1 MENVIEICKRV
12 VPGLGNMREAIVTLL
27 PSGSNKVYLVESLVP
42 NGLGKAIYRE
52 FGAKEI
58 VNVQYERVIA
68 KRLGDLGIGP
78 KTYEQTDTYRVEEFL
93 PGRTLERTE
102 VRSPTLIPLICTS
115 FHQFHSLDMSSVM
128 PVIPTAIRNAQI
140 WREKCVSSL
149 PSSSIDIGDLLS
161 EELYARFLS
170 LVPATASLF
179 FCHQDCYCLNY
190 LYTPSSETLR
200 LLDYEYAGYCYRGM
214 DFASLLN
221 GLLYD
226 YQSPDPPYLTYHPAD
241 RCTDELLTQYI
252 SAYGGDEE
260 LWTEARLCFACDHY
274 VWAIWSVAMAGQ
286 GRPGFDYVAYARLRM
301 RDFQHEAESIERLGG
316 PAGLKSLA
324 AALLSKASLQ

>member
-1 MENVIEICKRV
+1 MEKVIEICKRV

-42 NGLGKAIYRE
+42 DGLGRAIYRE

-102 VRSPTLIPLICTS
+102 VRSPTLIPLICAS
-115 FHQFHSLDMSSVM
+115 FHQFHSLDMSAVV

-140 WREKCVSSL
+140 WREKCVSNL
-149 PSSSIDIGDLLS
+149 PNCSIDIGDLLS
-161 EELYARFLS
+161 EELHTRFLS

-241 RCTDELLTQYI
+241 RCTDDLLTQYI
-252 SAYGGDEE
+252 SA
-260 LWTEARLCFACDHY
+260 
-274 VWAIWSVAMAGQ
+274 
-286 GRPGFDYVAYARLRM
+286 
-301 RDFQHEAESIERLGG
+301 
-316 PAGLKSLA
+316 
-324 AALLSKASLQ
+324 